1 MKYQSSKSPF
11 AMRDNS
17 VYSKYKNET
26 QIRKWGKWCG
36 IYVVLLLLL
45 LLLLLVL
52 LLLLLFKRKINL
64 ERNFVFVVK

>member
-1 MKYQSSKSPF
+1 MPSASAHVRTNPLSGHLQWGITL
-11 AMRDNS
+11 
-17 VYSKYKNET
+17 YSKYKNET

-45 LLLLLVL
+45 LLLLL
-52 LLLLLFKRKINL
+52 LFKRKINL